1 MEPDRDLH
9 LNLATYQWS
18 VRIITTLK
26 KLLRLNLKLHK
37 GKNLVDSGEIFL
49 FNHFARFE
57 TFIPQY
63 LIYQETGAFCRTVAS
78 SDFFDEESAFS
89 NYLLNVGGVPNN
101 HPRLLP
107 FLAEEILRGRKVIIF
122 PEGGMVKDRRVLDR
136 RGRYSIYSPTA
147 RMTRKHHTGAAVLA
161 LALRV
166 ETWAEALRLDSEKA
180 LIAAARRPT
189 IIVPANITFFPIRV
203 GDNMLHKAGEL
214 LSGRLSRRLS
224 EELMIEG
231 NILFKDTDMDVRL
244 GDPLRASEFWHWWEL
259 KIIDHLIWPV
269 KSIPWMAYFNECQM
283 EGDGK
288 RPL

>member
-1 MEPDRDLH
+1 MEQARDLH
-9 LNLATYQWS
+9 LNLTTYQWS

-26 KLLRLNLKLHK
+26 KLLRVNLKLHK
-37 GKNLVDSGEIFL
+37 GKDQVDSGEIFL

-78 SDFFDEESAFS
+78 SDFFEEESAFS

-122 PEGGMVKDRRVLDR
+122 PEGGMVKDRRVLDS

-147 RMTRKHHTGAAVLA
+147 RKTRKHHTGAAVLA
-161 LALRV
+161 LALDTFKMAVLRACESGNIRRV

-180 LIAAARRPT
+180 LIAAAQRPT
-189 IIVPANITFFPIRV
+189 IIVPANITFYPIRV
-203 GDNMLHKAGEL
+203 GDNMLRKAGEL

-244 GDPLRASEFWHWWEL
+244 GDPL
-259 KIIDHLIWPV
+259 
-269 KSIPWMAYFNECQM
+269 
-283 EGDGK
+283 
-288 RPL
+288 